1 MKILFFGD
9 IVGRLGREAIKKHL
23 PDIKKKF
30 RPDFILANAENLAHG
45 SGISEKTIR
54 EMQTAGIDFFTAG
67 NHILDNK
74 NGLAY
79 LKKNNAPIVVP
90 ANLDADCPGQIY
102 QIITIKRTKILIINL
117 LGQVFINKKTNS
129 PFKTADLILA
139 ATKKEKPN
147 IILVDIHA
155 EATSEKQ
162 ALWYY
167 LDGRV
172 SAVLGTHTHVATANP
187 RISKKGTT
195 LVEDIGMV
203 GAQDAV
209 LGDKKENVLE
219 RFLTGQKVPLEP
231 AEKGPVI
238 INGVLLDI
246 NNQTGRVSCITRVD
260 QAIK

>member
-23 PDIKKKF
+23 PDIQKKL

-54 EMQTAGIDFFTAG
+54 EMQAAGIDFFTSG
-67 NHILDNK
+67 NHILDNQ
-74 NGLAY
+74 NGLDY
-79 LKKNNAPIVVP
+79 LKKTDVPIIIP
-90 ANLDADCPGQIY
+90 ANLDMKCPGKIY
-102 QIITIKRTKILIINL
+102 QIITINGTKILIMNL
-117 LGQVFINKKTNS
+117 LGQVFINKKTTS

-139 ATKKEKPN
+139 AAKKEKPN

-172 SAVLGTHTHVATANP
+172 SAVFGTHTHVATANP
-187 RISKKGTT
+187 RISKKGTA

-219 RFLTGQKVPLEP
+219 RFLTGQKVALEP
-231 AEKGPVI
+231 AEKGPII

-246 NNQTGRVSCITRVD
+246 SNRTGRVTSIIRVD
-260 QAIK
+260 QVIK